1 MPSNQNTIIIITFKY
16 IRDETAPSDN
26 GSDGSFKL
34 AKRSSQGAAA
44 AAAAAAASK
53 IGGLKDIH
61 LPQQAGSKPRL
72 SIGTSDE

>member
-1 MPSNQNTIIIITFKY
+1 M
-16 IRDETAPSDN
+16 
-26 GSDGSFKL
+26 
-34 AKRSSQGAAA
+34 AKRSSQA

-72 SIGTSDE
+72 SVGTSD

>member
-1 MPSNQNTIIIITFKY
+1 M
-16 IRDETAPSDN
+16 
-26 GSDGSFKL
+26 
-34 AKRSSQGAAA
+34 AKRSSQ

-72 SIGTSDE
+72 SIGTSDDES